1 MSFSGRLAGFSF
13 GTSGSFNRTKN
24 MKTLEKQTV
33 LLTAQT
39 FAQKLA
45 NISTMLA
52 ELAHEYAQALDVR
65 PELRAEL
72 IEAGHPAELIDRIER
87 FGRGQIHERIVL
99 NSARWARR
107 VMLLPL
113 SAQTDLIENGV
124 EVLDVNETDHRM
136 IQLDSLSAKQ
146 VQQVFTANGSVRTL
160 AEQRTYLREQRA
172 KQPVIDVSLVTFEK
186 DGIHAGGVL
195 VTPEMMAQ
203 WFARSGRK

>member
-1 MSFSGRLAGFSF
+1 
-13 GTSGSFNRTKN
+13 
-24 MKTLEKQTV
+24 MKPTTILN
-33 LLTAQT
+33 AQT

-65 PELRAEL
+65 PELRTEL
-72 IEAGHPAELIDRIER
+72 IEAGHPAELIDRIEK
-87 FGRGQIHERIVL
+87 FGLGQIHERLVL
-99 NSARWARR
+99 HTARWVRR
-107 VMLLPL
+107 VSLLPI
-113 SAQTDLIENGV
+113 SVQTDLINNGV

-136 IQLDSLSAKQ
+136 IQLDALSAKQ
-146 VQQVFTANGSVRTL
+146 VQQVFTTSGNVRTL
-160 AEQRTYLREQRA
+160 AEQRTYLREQRKA
-172 KQPVIDVSLVTFEK
+172 PVVDVSQVTFEK